1 MLDNKKKGN
10 IIMKTNYLCPKCKGV
25 LNVGEY
31 VIFSTRNK
39 NHDVGLLLLH
49 PELGNYK
56 VVKHPDYNYEEG
68 ENLEFFCPIC
78 HKSLSTGG
86 EKKLVKILM
95 VDKNKT
101 FNVLFS
107 QIAGEKSTYKIIGD
121 NVEAFGK
128 HKLKYLDFLNSLD
141 NYPYKNTKTL

>member
-1 MLDNKKKGN
+1 
-10 IIMKTNYLCPKCKGV
+10 MKTNYLCPKCKGV

>member
-1 MLDNKKKGN
+1 MKGN
-10 IIMKTNYLCPKCKGV
+10 IIMKTNYLCPKCKGF

-39 NHDVGLLLLH
+39 NHDVGLILLH
-49 PELGNYK
+49 QELGNYK
-56 VVKHPDYNYEEG
+56 VVKHPDYKYEEG
-68 ENLEFFCPIC
+68 ECLEFFCPIC
-78 HKSLSTGG
+78 HKSLSTGDK
-86 EKKLVKILM
+86 EKLVKILM
-95 VDKNKT
+95 VDENKT

-128 HKLKYLDFLNSLD
+128 HKSKYYNFINSF
-141 NYPYKNTKTL
+141 NKFPYKNI